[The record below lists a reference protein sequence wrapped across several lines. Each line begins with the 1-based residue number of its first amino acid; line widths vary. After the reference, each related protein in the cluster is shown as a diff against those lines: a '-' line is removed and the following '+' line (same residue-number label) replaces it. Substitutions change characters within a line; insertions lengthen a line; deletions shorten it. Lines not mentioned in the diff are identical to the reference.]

1 MFSLR
6 KTRLESEPS
15 RRGRGAAWRQLG
27 GRCVSQRW
35 PTYTAT
41 TNIPNS
47 RWLNTI
53 AFFPLTPAGLATLHD
68 GRPPC
73 VSRTVKAKEERAR
86 RIPLPTTPSP
96 EIPQH
101 LLLLTAHTTLAQER
115 QVAKP
120 NLEGA
125 GTCNTPGVQGA
136 GEELR
141 QAWPASAVLRGV
153 QNSKRILQT
162 SISFCQSEIAKALLS
177 VTTN

>member
-15 RRGRGAAWRQLG
+15 RQGEERRGGSWEDGVSASA
-27 GRCVSQRW
+27 GR
-35 PTYTAT
+35 
-41 TNIPNS
+41 
-47 RWLNTI
+47 
-53 AFFPLTPAGLATLHD
+53 LTPRQRTSPIPGGLTRSPSFCSPPRVWRLSMTAVLHAS
-68 GRPPC
+68 PEL
-73 VSRTVKAKEERAR
+73 SRERKR
-86 RIPLPTTPSP
+86 ERGGSLCPSA

-162 SISFCQSEIAKALLS
+162 SISFCQSEIGKSLLS